1 MMCTSTL
8 RKWLK
13 SRGQSGKYVWKEKET
28 ISHDTHRGTKEDLI
42 NQITTMLEGGQK
54 ERKSSVSKKSSSK
67 QIVESDSEEDS
78 EYSFDDSL
86 LGKHIDDYDIA
97 DTTNIEV

>member
-1 MMCTSTL
+1 
-8 RKWLK
+8 
-13 SRGQSGKYVWKEKET
+13 
-28 ISHDTHRGTKEDLI
+28 
-42 NQITTMLEGGQK
+42 MLEGSQN
-54 ERKSSVSKKSSSK
+54 ERKSSVSKKSTSK

-86 LGKHIDDYDIA
+86 LGKHIDDDDIA

>member
-1 MMCTSTL
+1 
-8 RKWLK
+8 
-13 SRGQSGKYVWKEKET
+13 
-28 ISHDTHRGTKEDLI
+28 
-42 NQITTMLEGGQK
+42 MLEGGQN
-54 ERKSSVSKKSSSK
+54 ERKSSVSKKSTSK

-86 LGKHIDDYDIA
+86 LGKHVDDDDIA